1 MFKVGGEV
9 FKCRCEQLEIEIR
22 ETTHCNTAFKVAYVL
37 MVGGKLSTYSHSVGW
52 KVIVVDGKTKNV
64 MFYALKIKDGE
75 REVPEIETK
84 RTIQKTFQDEQL
96 ISLESL
102 TDILQAKWGI
112 QSLKKE
118 QEKAI
123 QAVLERKD
131 CFVSLPT
138 GGGKSLIY
146 QLPAYRSNGITVVI
160 TPLKSVM
167 NDQIKQCADHGLLAV
182 GLHGE
187 MHDSEKRPVF
197 FTQANELSYQRS
209 FGYS

>member
-96 ISLESL
+96 IISQELSAVSSSTLPSSVSESVLASHSPNQEFQLLESL
-102 TDILQAKWGI
+102 TDILQANKVGNSESKKRTRESNPSCVRKERLLFEFANRRGEVSYLPI
-112 QSLKKE
+112 TSL
-118 QEKAI
+118 
-123 QAVLERKD
+123 
-131 CFVSLPT
+131 
-138 GGGKSLIY
+138 
-146 QLPAYRSNGITVVI
+146 
-160 TPLKSVM
+160 
-167 NDQIKQCADHGLLAV
+167 
-182 GLHGE
+182 
-187 MHDSEKRPVF
+187 
-197 FTQANELSYQRS
+197 
-209 FGYS
+209 